1 MVIEMGEVYMSIEE
15 KLKELIR
22 NKYASV
28 REFTIAIDMPYTT
41 MDSIFRRGIG
51 NSSVS
56 NIIKICKALG
66 ISADA
71 LAEGEIVS
79 VKKHS
84 STPINLNEFIEVKEI
99 LDDTKDALTQYGFVT
114 LDGKPISKSGV
125 DSIID
130 AMEVGLEIAKKKTR

>member
-1 MVIEMGEVYMSIEE
+1 VTIEE
-15 KLKELIR
+15 KLKELILKR
-22 NKYASV
+22 YNSI

-71 LAEGEIVS
+71 LADGEIKSFVNHTPRS
-79 VKKHS
+79 VNDRIE
-84 STPINLNEFIEVKEI
+84 INEI
-99 LDDTKDALTQYGFVT
+99 LSDTKDILTHSDFVT
-114 LDGKPISKSGV
+114 LDGKMISENSIQ
-125 DSIID
+125 SIID
-130 AMEVGLEIAKKKTR
+130 AMDVGVEIAKRQKPYQKP

>member
-1 MVIEMGEVYMSIEE
+1 MTTEE
-15 KLKELIR
+15 KLKELILKR
-22 NKYASV
+22 YNSI

-71 LAEGEIVS
+71 LADGDISPSKTRAVIS
-79 VKKHS
+79 ADD
-84 STPINLNEFIEVKEI
+84 TTLDANEI
-99 LDDTKDALTQYGFVT
+99 LDTAKDLLIHSGEIT
-114 LDGKPISKSGV
+114 LDGSPIGKAGIE
-125 DSIID
+125 SIID
-130 AMEVGLEIAKKKTR
+130 AMDVGIEIATMNQKIFRGI